1 MRQVIFLAF
10 LLIFMMAC
18 NKDKLETKPSIK
30 INSVSSNF
38 IPNGGNLSVSMEF
51 ADKEGDISNSL
62 FVQKI
67 RTNIRVVPT
76 IRDTFSLPVP
86 EFTKNSRGNI
96 EVVMTYQNHLLSAIN
111 PPSVGGNPPR
121 VEDDTLT
128 IRFALRDLAGNVSD
142 TVSAGTIIVSRN

>member
-86 EFTKNSRGNI
+86 K
-96 EVVMTYQNHLLSAIN
+96 
-111 PPSVGGNPPR
+111 
-121 VEDDTLT
+121 
-128 IRFALRDLAGNVSD
+128 
-142 TVSAGTIIVSRN
+142 